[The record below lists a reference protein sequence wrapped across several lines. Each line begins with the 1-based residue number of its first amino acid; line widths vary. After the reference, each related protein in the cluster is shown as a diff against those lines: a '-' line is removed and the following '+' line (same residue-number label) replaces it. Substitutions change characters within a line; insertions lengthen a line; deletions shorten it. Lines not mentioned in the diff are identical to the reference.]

1 MRVQI
6 DPATWQRSMP
16 PGSPLS
22 DLMAYPLGRDS
33 ACAAKPVALSQD
45 DNALSLVFVFKMLIF
60 EQTALTI
67 LSI

>member
-1 MRVQI
+1 MRVEI
-6 DPATWQRSMP
+6 DSATWQEVCHLAHRCPTSWP
-16 PGSPLS
+16 IR
-22 DLMAYPLGRDS
+22 LGRDS